1 MLIKI
6 NFYIFV
12 KIIKKI
18 CMREKYRLD
27 KNIFIERSIKIHGNK
42 YDYSKVEYKNHR
54 TKVTIVCPIHGEFE
68 QTPKNH
74 MQGQGCPQCG
84 KKYAQLYHK
93 HNYKNFINSS
103 IERFGD
109 RYEFPNIQNE
119 YENSHS
125 KITIK
130 CTKCGNSFVK
140 IACDHITSPNGGCQH
155 CYHTMSKPEEE
166 IGEFIKS
173 IIKDEIYFNDREL
186 LNGYEL
192 DIFIPSKNIAIE
204 FNGLYWHSED
214 KRDKYYHL
222 MKTELCEQKGV
233 HLIQIFEDEYYNS
246 KDIVLSK
253 IKHLLMVN
261 NSEKIYARKCETRII
276 SYVIAKSF
284 LDSNHIQGHDKSTVY
299 LGGFYNDELIGVM
312 SFIKQPN
319 NKWILN
325 RFATNINKN
334 VIGIGGKLFNWFIR
348 EYKPNEVK
356 SFADRR
362 WTSTFKENLYD
373 KLGFTKDSILRPD
386 YKYIFENSMKRFH
399 KFNFRKKNII
409 KKYGLEENLTESE
422 MSEKINAKKI
432 WDCGL
437 IKYVWR
443 KKEI

>member
-1 MLIKI
+1 
-6 NFYIFV
+6 
-12 KIIKKI
+12 
-18 CMREKYRLD
+18 MREKYRLD

-54 TKVTIVCPIHGEFE
+54 TKVIIVCPIHGEFE

-74 MQGQGCPQCG
+74 MNGQGCPQCG
-84 KKYAQLYHK
+84 KKYAQLYQK

-109 RYEFPNIQNE
+109 RYNFPNIQNE

-130 CTKCGNSFVK
+130 CNKCGNSFVK

-155 CYHTMSKPEEE
+155 CYHNMSKPEEE
-166 IGEFIKS
+166 IGNFIKS
-173 IIKDEIYFNDREL
+173 IIRGEIYFNDREL

-214 KRDKYYHL
+214 KKDKYYHL
-222 MKTELCEQKGV
+222 MKTELCEQKGI

-246 KDIVLSK
+246 KDIILSK

-261 NSEKIYARKCETRII
+261 DLEKIYARKCEIRII
-276 SYVIAKSF
+276 SYGIAKSF
-284 LDSNHIQGHDKSTVY
+284 LDANHIQGHDKSTVY
-299 LGGFYNDELIGVM
+299 LGCFYGNELIGVM
-312 SFIKQPN
+312 SFIQQPN
-319 NKWILN
+319 DKWILN

-334 VIGIGGKLFNWFIR
+334 VIGVGGKLFNWFIKH
-348 EYKPNEVK
+348 YDPSEVK

-386 YKYIFENSMKRFH
+386 YKYIFENSIKRFH
-399 KFNFRKKNII
+399 KFNFRKQNII
-409 KKYGLEENLTESE
+409 KKYGFEENLTESE
-422 MSEKINAKKI
+422 MVKKINAKKI

>member
-1 MLIKI
+1 
-6 NFYIFV
+6 
-12 KIIKKI
+12 
-18 CMREKYRLD
+18 MREQYRLD

-54 TKVTIVCPIHGEFE
+54 TKVIIVCPIHGEFE

-74 MQGQGCPQCG
+74 MKGQGCPQCG
-84 KKYAQLYHK
+84 KKYAQLYQK

-103 IERFGD
+103 IKRFGD
-109 RYEFPNIQNE
+109 RYKFPNIQNE

-130 CTKCGNSFVK
+130 CNKCGNSFVK

-155 CYHTMSKPEEE
+155 CYHNMSKPEEE
-166 IGEFIKS
+166 IGMFIKS
-173 IIKDEIYFNDREL
+173 IIRDEIYFNDREL

-204 FNGLYWHSED
+204 FNGLYWHSDD
-214 KRDKYYHL
+214 KKDKYYHL

-246 KDIVLSK
+246 KDIILSK

-261 NSEKIYARKCETRII
+261 DLEKIYARKCEIRII
-276 SYVIAKSF
+276 SYNIAKSF

-299 LGGFYNDELIGVM
+299 LGCFYNNELIAVM

-319 NKWILN
+319 DKWILN

-334 VIGIGGKLFNWFIR
+334 VIGVGGKLFNWFIK
-348 EYKPNEVK
+348 EYKPTEVK

-362 WTSTFKENLYD
+362 WTSTIKENLYD

-386 YKYIFENSMKRFH
+386 YKYVFENSIKRFH
-399 KFNFRKKNII
+399 KFNFRKQNII
-409 KKYGLEENLTESE
+409 KKYGFEENLTESE
-422 MSEKINAKKI
+422 MVKKINAKKI

-437 IKYVWR
+437 IKYIWR

>member
-1 MLIKI
+1 
-6 NFYIFV
+6 
-12 KIIKKI
+12 
-18 CMREKYRLD
+18 MREKYRLD

-74 MQGQGCPQCG
+74 MKGQGCPQCG
-84 KKYAQLYHK
+84 KKYAQLYQK
-93 HNYKNFINSS
+93 HNDKNFINSS

-253 IKHLLMVN
+253 IKHILMVN
-261 NSEKIYARKCETRII
+261 DSEKIYARKCETRII
-276 SYVIAKSF
+276 SYDFAKSF

-348 EYKPNEVK
+348 EYNPNEVK

-386 YKYIFENSMKRFH
+386 YKYIFEKSMKRFH

-422 MSEKINAKKI
+422 MAEKINAKKI

>member
-1 MLIKI
+1 
-6 NFYIFV
+6 
-12 KIIKKI
+12 
-18 CMREKYRLD
+18 MREKYRLD

-155 CYHTMSKPEEE
+155 CYHNISKPEEE

-261 NSEKIYARKCETRII
+261 DSEKIYARKCETRII
-276 SYVIAKSF
+276 SYDIAKSF

-422 MSEKINAKKI
+422 MAEKINAKKI

>member
-1 MLIKI
+1 
-6 NFYIFV
+6 
-12 KIIKKI
+12 
-18 CMREKYRLD
+18 MREQYRLD

-54 TKVTIVCPIHGEFE
+54 TKVIIVCPIHGEFE

-74 MQGQGCPQCG
+74 MKGQGCPQCG
-84 KKYAQLYHK
+84 KKYAQLYQK

-130 CTKCGNSFVK
+130 CNKCGNSFVK

-155 CYHTMSKPEEE
+155 CYHNMSKPEEE
-166 IGEFIKS
+166 IGMFIKS
-173 IIKDEIYFNDREL
+173 IIRDEIYFNDREL

-204 FNGLYWHSED
+204 FNGLYWHSDD
-214 KRDKYYHL
+214 KKDKYYHL

-233 HLIQIFEDEYYNS
+233 HLIQIFEDEYHNS
-246 KDIVLSK
+246 KDIILSK

-261 NSEKIYARKCETRII
+261 DLEKIYARKCETRII
-276 SYVIAKSF
+276 SYDIAKQF

-299 LGGFYNDELIGVM
+299 LGCFYNNELIAVM
-312 SFIKQPN
+312 SFIRQPN
-319 NKWILN
+319 DKWILN

-334 VIGIGGKLFNWFIR
+334 VIGVGGKLFNWFIK
-348 EYKPNEVK
+348 EYKPIEVR

-362 WTSTFKENLYD
+362 WTSTIKENLYD
-373 KLGFTKDSILRPD
+373 KLGFTKDSNLRPD
-386 YKYIFENSMKRFH
+386 YKYIFENSIKRFH
-399 KFNFRKKNII
+399 KFNFRKQNII
-409 KKYGLEENLTESE
+409 KKYGFEENLTESE
-422 MSEKINAKKI
+422 MVKKINAKKI

-437 IKYVWR
+437 IKYIWR